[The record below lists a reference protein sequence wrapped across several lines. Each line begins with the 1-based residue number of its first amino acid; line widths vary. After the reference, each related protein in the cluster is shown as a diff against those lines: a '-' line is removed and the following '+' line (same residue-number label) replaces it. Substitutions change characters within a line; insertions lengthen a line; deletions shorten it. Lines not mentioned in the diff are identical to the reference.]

1 MIQSLDS
8 EFVSNCE
15 IPSVTSFLSEQVN
28 YNLKKYYILFWDN
41 LSTFNINFKNN
52 FGNAQMQ
59 IQQMSET
66 TTSTKII
73 LFISKR
79 SESVW
84 ILVKKVS
91 EIRTDYFITCSDFRH
106 KFVFKIGTDCFIWVI
121 RFWISDTN
129 LCLKS
134 KQFVWIPNT
143 FACLK

>member
-79 SESVW
+79 SES
-84 ILVKKVS
+84 
-91 EIRTDYFITCSDFRH
+91 RAP
-106 KFVFKIGTDCFIWVI
+106 
-121 RFWISDTN
+121 
-129 LCLKS
+129 KS
-134 KQFVWIPNT
+134 KLAMFG
-143 FACLK
+143 F

>member
-52 FGNAQMQ
+52 FDNAQMQ

-79 SESVW
+79 SES
-84 ILVKKVS
+84 
-91 EIRTDYFITCSDFRH
+91 RAP
-106 KFVFKIGTDCFIWVI
+106 
-121 RFWISDTN
+121 
-129 LCLKS
+129 KS
-134 KQFVWIPNT
+134 KLAMFG
-143 FACLK
+143 F